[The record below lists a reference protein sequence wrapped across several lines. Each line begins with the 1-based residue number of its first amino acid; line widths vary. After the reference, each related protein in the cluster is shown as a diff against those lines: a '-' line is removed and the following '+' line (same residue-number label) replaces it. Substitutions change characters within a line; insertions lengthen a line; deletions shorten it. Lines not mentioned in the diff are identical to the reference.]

1 MPEPDRPPIVL
12 TTQCVVAGG
21 GPAGLTLGFLLA
33 RSGVDVIVLE
43 KHADVLRDF
52 RGDTIHPSTM
62 ELMAELGLLE
72 RFLELPH
79 QKVPKI
85 FAQFGEERLQLADF
99 SRLPVRA
106 PFIAMM
112 PQWDFLTV
120 LAQNAAAFPGFRLRM
135 RAEARDLLVEDGR
148 VVGLRAETAEGPAE
162 IRAALTVAADGR
174 GSRLR
179 AQARLPVRD
188 LGAPIDVLWFRLSR
202 RPDDTDET
210 QGRFEA
216 GRIFVMLNRG
226 DYWQCA
232 YVVAKGSFEAVKA
245 RGLAAFQADLRP
257 LLPFAEARAAELA
270 DWDQVKLLGVQV
282 NRLETWS
289 RPGLLCIGDA
299 AHAMSPVGGVGV
311 NLAVQD
317 AVAAA
322 NALAEPLR
330 RGAVAERDLKAVQRR
345 RAWPTRAT
353 QALQILVQNRV
364 LLAALESDAP
374 IRPPRALRVIAAV
387 PGLRDLPAWIIGMG
401 LRRERLRAPQAGRS

>member
-1 MPEPDRPPIVL
+1 MPEPDRPPTVL

-33 RSGVDVIVLE
+33 RAGVEVVVLE
-43 KHADVLRDF
+43 KHADFLRDF

-79 QKVPKI
+79 QRVPKL

-112 PQWDFLTV
+112 PQWDFLAF
-120 LAQNAAAFPGFRLRM
+120 LARNAAAFPGFRLMM
-135 RAEARDLLVEDGR
+135 RAEAQGLILDGDK
-148 VVGLRAETAEGPAE
+148 VAGLRAETAEGPVE

-202 RPDDTDET
+202 RPGDTDET

-216 GRIFVMLNRG
+216 GRFFVMLNRG

-232 YVVAKGSFEAVKA
+232 YVVAKGSFDAVKA
-245 RGLAAFQADLRP
+245 RGLEAFREALRP
-257 LLPFAEARAAELA
+257 LLPFADARTAELGG
-270 DWDQVKLLGVQV
+270 WDQVKLLSVQV
-282 NRLETWS
+282 NRLETWR

-322 NALAEPLR
+322 NLLAEPLR
-330 RGAVAERDLKAVQRR
+330 RGEVTERDLAAVQRR
-345 RAWPTRAT
+345 RQWPTRAT

-374 IRPPRALRVIAAV
+374 IRPPRALRIIAAV

-401 LRRERLRAPQAGRS
+401 LRRERLRGLP